1 MNKKYLTKE
10 QEQLIR
16 SEHNCRDQLRNKGYR
31 IMGKN
36 IFCEHKSVEDFPRGP
51 RYYAD
56 KLVKLGYEIQVIE
69 PEYVN

>member
-10 QEQLIR
+10 QQDLIR
-16 SEHNCRDQLRNKGYR
+16 GEYNFRDQLKRKGYQV
-31 IMGKN
+31 IGKS

-56 KLVKLGYEIQVIE
+56 KLVKLGYEIQE
-69 PEYVN
+69 RELEDVN